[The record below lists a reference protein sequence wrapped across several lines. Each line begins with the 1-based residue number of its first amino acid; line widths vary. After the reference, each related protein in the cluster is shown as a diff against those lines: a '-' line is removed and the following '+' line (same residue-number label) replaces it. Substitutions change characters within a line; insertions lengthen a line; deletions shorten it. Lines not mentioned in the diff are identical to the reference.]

1 MLLEE
6 PNIRPSHRSQ
16 PSHKP
21 YCGLPNLMRMAPD
34 WWAEILSSGKKRKG
48 RQSGCSWETCLLSE
62 RKGRGKQPGCI
73 YNIYSGEA
81 CILKEKKGREKQQVV
96 VGKPA
101 FSQTKKGENSQVVL
115 GKPAS
120 SKVRKC

>member
-1 MLLEE
+1 MLGNQVVVGK
-6 PNIRPSHRSQ
+6 PVSSQ
-16 PSHKP
+16 K
-21 YCGLPNLMRMAPD
+21 
-34 WWAEILSSGKKRKG
+34 GKEG
-48 RQSGCSWETCLLSE
+48 ENSQDV
-62 RKGRGKQPGCI
+62 
-73 YNIYSGEA
+73 YIYSGEA

>member
-6 PNIRPSHRSQ
+6 PNIRPSHRGQ

-62 RKGRGKQPGCI
+62 
-73 YNIYSGEA
+73 
-81 CILKEKKGREKQQVV
+81 KKGRENSQDLVGETCLISGNKMLGNQVV
-96 VGKPA
+96 VGKPVS
-101 FSQTKKGENSQVVL
+101 SQKGKEGENSQDVYIYSVEACIL
-115 GKPAS
+115 
-120 SKVRKC
+120 